1 MIDFNCL
8 GLRKGDN
15 ILVNSNQGKFYGKFD
30 KISMKG
36 MRLDVSEVKSYD
48 GIVNSRFKFFFKN
61 DVQSVQLLDEVS
73 QEITQST
80 DSSDTKSTTGSQITT
95 NQLGQIEDTIKN
107 RVYIDMPDSK
117 YAAALLDIS
126 KQYLIGIV
134 AEGTKRGRLVLLQ
147 QCK

>member
-73 QEITQST
+73 QEINQST

-95 NQLGQIEDTIKN
+95 NQLRQIEDTIKN

>member
-134 AEGTKRGRLVLLQ
+134 AEGTKRGRLAL
-147 QCK
+147 